1 MGVGTA
7 LFYDPLVCRRINE
20 GITGYLA
27 AQGMKSVTEL
37 IGTLRTTQ
45 DVADCALS
53 G

>member
-1 MGVGTA
+1 VGTA

-20 GITGYLA
+20 GIAAYLA
-27 AQGMKSVTEL
+27 AQGLKNVTEL
-37 IGTLRTTQ
+37 IGTLRATQ

>member
-20 GITGYLA
+20 GMAGYLA
-27 AQGMKSVTEL
+27 AHGMKSVTEL
-37 IGTLRTTQ
+37 IGSLRTAK
-45 DVADCALS
+45 DVADCAIS